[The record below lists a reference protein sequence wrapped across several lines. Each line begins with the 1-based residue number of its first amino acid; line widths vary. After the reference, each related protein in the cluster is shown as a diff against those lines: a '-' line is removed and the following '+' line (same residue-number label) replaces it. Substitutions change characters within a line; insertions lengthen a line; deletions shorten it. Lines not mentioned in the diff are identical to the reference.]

1 MVILHQKKMKIHAH
15 NPPLFP
21 AFIRTYSNFS
31 HPIPQTFN
39 SHSYGYYQITS
50 LSLWLQLN
58 NKCSLSLTS
67 VGTNYIYSIKSET
80 SLHPHSLLQHNTTI
94 ATKSVFIIIHS
105 GNGFTGIH
113 NCGKIFLACFEA
125 LSCKTLN
132 AHTEYSNAK
141 RKNAMQITMTK
152 IQFRFFPWVFDN
164 QPKQ

>member
-1 MVILHQKKMKIHAH
+1 MVILHKKMKIHAH
-15 NPPLFP
+15 NPTLFP

-80 SLHPHSLLQHNTTI
+80 SLHPHTVFYSTTLQLQLNQSSSSSTLAMASLAFTTV
-94 ATKSVFIIIHS
+94 ARSS
-105 GNGFTGIH
+105 W
-113 NCGKIFLACFEA
+113 LALRRSPA
-125 LSCKTLN
+125 R
-132 AHTEYSNAK
+132 H
-141 RKNAMQITMTK
+141 
-152 IQFRFFPWVFDN
+152 
-164 QPKQ
+164 